1 MNAMT
6 SRSAESS
13 RKINRRGLILG
24 AAQLGFV
31 GLLGLRIRQLQVER
45 VEEFRLLAD
54 ENRINIRLVRPA
66 RGLVFDRNGV
76 PLAKNEQNYGIV
88 MIRDD
93 VDDLRAVLSGIAQIV
108 NLSPEDIER
117 ASIEISKSNPTVPIT
132 VADRLAWDEFA
143 EVAANSPAFPGVR
156 PDVTLSRS
164 YPLDTDFAHVLGH
177 VGPVSDYDMS
187 KGYLSNDRDPLLRI
201 PRFQVGKTGVEA
213 KMEHVLRGRAGHRR
227 EEVNAKGRVMRQ
239 LDKQASQPG
248 AEIQL
253 TLDSRLQNYL
263 QVRLDGESAS
273 AVMLEVGSGDILAM
287 GSTPSFDPNKFVRGI
302 SVADWDALRTNK
314 YRPLANKAV
323 QGTYPPGSTFKIITA
338 LAALHEG
345 VIEPD
350 TKVRCNG
357 YTTVSDR
364 RFHCWRRHGH
374 GDIDLHSSI
383 VESCDVYYYDLA
395 VRVGIEKIASMGR
408 KLGFGQRFDL
418 PLSGVQQG
426 LMPDRNWKHRNR
438 NADWVVGD
446 TLNSSIGQGFVLSS
460 PLQLAVMTARIAS
473 GQSVKPRMIKS
484 IDGIEEPVPEMDELG
499 LAPDHL
505 QLVRKGLIDAVNMRR
520 GTAYRSRVIAEEMR
534 MAGKTGTS
542 QVRSITK
549 AERQK
554 GVIANEDLPWERR
567 DHALFVCY
575 APYDA
580 PKIACSVVVE
590 HGGGGSQ
597 VAAPIARDVVLQALY
612 GATPPLSAY
621 PKNQR
626 GTIETQQRQ
635 LKLRD
640 PAILTQRRSRA

>member
-1 MNAMT
+1 MT
-6 SRSAESS
+6 GKAGESS
-13 RKINRRGLILG
+13 RTINRRGLILG

-31 GLLGLRIRQLQVER
+31 GLLGLRIRQLQVEQ

-54 ENRINIRLVRPA
+54 GNRINIRLLQPA

-76 PLAKNEQNYGIV
+76 PLARNEQNYSIV

-93 VDDLRAVLSGIAQIV
+93 VDDLEAVLSGLAQIV
-108 NLSPEDIER
+108 DLSPEDIER
-117 ASIEISKSNPTVPIT
+117 ANGEISKSNPTVPIT
-132 VADRLAWDEFA
+132 VADRLTWSEFA
-143 EVAANSPAFPGVR
+143 ELAANSPALPGVR

-164 YPLDTDFAHVLGH
+164 YPLDADFAPVLGY
-177 VGPVSDYDMS
+177 VGPVSDYDMT
-187 KGYLSNDRDPLLRI
+187 KGYLSDDRDPLLRI
-201 PRFQVGKTGVEA
+201 PRFQVGKFGVEA

-227 EEVNAKGRVMRQ
+227 EEVNALGRVMRQ
-239 LDKQASQPG
+239 LDRKSSQPG
-248 AEIQL
+248 SELQL

-263 QVRLDGESAS
+263 QMRLDGESAS
-273 AVMLEVGSGDILAM
+273 AVVMEVGSGDVLAM

-323 QGTYPPGSTFKIITA
+323 QGTYPPGSTFKMITA
-338 LAALHEG
+338 LAALHDG

-350 TKVRCNG
+350 TEVWCNG
-357 YTTVSDR
+357 YTEVSDR
-364 RFHCWRRHGH
+364 RFHCWLKHGH
-374 GDIDLHSSI
+374 GHVDLHSSL
-383 VESCDVYYYDLA
+383 VESCDVYYYDIA
-395 VRVGIEKIASMGR
+395 ARVGIEKIASMGR

-426 LMPDRNWKHRNR
+426 LMPDRNWKLRNR

-460 PLQLAVMTARIAS
+460 PLQLAVMAARIAS
-473 GQSVKPRMIKS
+473 GKSVEPRMIKS
-484 IDGIEEPVPEMDELG
+484 IDGIEEPVPDPDQLG
-499 LAPDHL
+499 LASDHL
-505 QLVRKGLIDAVNMRR
+505 QLVRKGMVDAVNFRR
-520 GTAYRSRVIAEEMR
+520 GTAYRSRIIADEMR

-542 QVRSITK
+542 QIRSITR
-549 AERQK
+549 AEREK

-590 HGGGGSQ
+590 HGGGGSRT
-597 VAAPIARDVVLQALY
+597 AAPIARDIVLQALY
-612 GATPPLSAY
+612 GGTPPLPAY

-626 GTIETQQRQ
+626 GTIETQQKR